1 VHHSTAAAP
10 MSERGRISG
19 LVVDHQMELRRLLHW
34 QVGGA
39 LAGKVS
45 VVATRL
51 PSARKKLLSSPL
63 PRGHLDKVETD
74 LRAGL
79 SVQE

>member
-1 VHHSTAAAP
+1 
-10 MSERGRISG
+10 
-19 LVVDHQMELRRLLHW
+19 LLHW
-34 QVGGA
+34 QVGGVCT

-51 PSARKKLLSSPL
+51 PSACKKLLSSSPL
-63 PRGHLDKVETD
+63 RGHLDKVETD

-79 SVQE
+79 SIQE